1 MARSDLASWME
12 EEEEEVG
19 KQITL
24 TIDCRTVTTEEGQ
37 TVLEAARK
45 AGIEIPT
52 LCYHP
57 DLQVRANCR
66 LCVVEVAGAR
76 SLQASCST
84 EAREGMVVQTNTPA
98 IRQAREVNLSLIL
111 ANHPQEC
118 LGCIRNR
125 TCELQTVTEQLGGK
139 ASKWPVTSRLPVDAS
154 NPSIVRDS
162 DKCILCRRCVEVC
175 HEVQTVGAIGPINR
189 GLSTHILPPH
199 GSDLEQV
206 GCVFCGQ
213 CVAHCPVG
221 ALYEKDDTAKVWR
234 ALADPESHVI
244 VQVAPAVRV
253 SIGEEMGLAPGTN
266 LEGQVVSALRRIGFR
281 RVFDATFTADLTIME
296 EGIELVQRLSGGGTL
311 PMFTSCCPAWVRF
324 AENFYPDFL
333 PNLSTCKSPQQM
345 LGALAKTYYGREAD
359 IDPARIVMVS
369 IMPCVAKKSEA
380 CRPELRS
387 SGFQD
392 VDYVLTT
399 RELGRMLR
407 SSGVRLDALEPE
419 QFDDP
424 LGISSGAGVIFGATG
439 GVMEAA
445 LRTGYHLI
453 TGEELGALDLEEVR
467 GFDGIREATVRLGS
481 AASIR
486 VAVAHGLAR
495 ARALIEKLKA
505 GEVRYDFV
513 EVMACPGGCIGGAG
527 QPYGSTMKTVA
538 QRMAAIYQGDRDK
551 AIRCSH
557 HNPAVKQL
565 YARYLGQP
573 LGARSHHLLHTHY
586 TARRV
591 LATASR
597 AA

>member
-1 MARSDLASWME
+1 VS
-12 EEEEEVG
+12 

-24 TIDCRTVTTEEGQ
+24 TIDGEAVTIDEGK

-45 AGIEIPT
+45 AGVEIPT
-52 LCYHP
+52 LCHHP
-57 DLQVRANCR
+57 DLAVRANCR

-76 SLQASCST
+76 CLQASCST
-84 EAREGMVVQTNTPA
+84 QALEGMVVKTNTPA
-98 IRQAREVNLSLIL
+98 IRRAREVNLSLIL

-118 LGCIRNR
+118 LGCIRNQ
-125 TCELQTVTEQLGGK
+125 TCELQAVTERLNGK
-139 ASKWPVTSRLPVDAS
+139 ASKWPAMSRLPVDTS
-154 NPSIVRDS
+154 NPSIVRDPN
-162 DKCILCRRCVEVC
+162 KCILCRRCVEVC

-199 GSDLEQV
+199 GSALEEA

-221 ALYEKDDTAKVWR
+221 ALYEKDDTAVVWR
-234 ALADPESHVI
+234 ALADTNRHVI

-253 SIGEEMGLAPGTN
+253 SIGEELGMPPGTN
-266 LEGQVVSALRRIGFR
+266 TEGQMVAALRRIGFR
-281 RVFDATFTADLTIME
+281 RVFDATFTADVTIVE
-296 EGIELVQRLSGGGTL
+296 EGSELVQRLSGGGAL
-311 PMFTSCCPAWVRF
+311 PMFTSCCPSWVRF
-324 AENFYPDFL
+324 AENFYPELL

-345 LGALAKTYYGREAD
+345 LGALAKTYYAENAG
-359 IDPARIVMVS
+359 IDPASIVMVS

-380 CRPELRS
+380 ARPELCS

-407 SSGVRLDALEPE
+407 SSGVRMDALEPE
-419 QFDDP
+419 CFDDP
-424 LGISSGAGVIFGATG
+424 LGVSTGAAVIFGATG

-445 LRTGYHLI
+445 LRTGYYLV
-453 TGEELGALDLEEVR
+453 TGEELGELDLREVR
-467 GFDGIREATVRLGS
+467 GLDGIREATVQLGEV
-481 AASIR
+481 AKVR

-495 ARALIEKLKA
+495 VRTLIERLRA
-505 GEVRYDFV
+505 GEASYDFV

-527 QPYGSTMKTVA
+527 QPYGSTMSSVSR
-538 QRMAAIYQGDRDK
+538 RMEALYQEDRDK

-565 YARYLGQP
+565 YDEYLGQP
-573 LGARSHHLLHTHY
+573 LGACSHRLLHTHY
-586 TARRV
+586 TPRCV
-591 LATASR
+591 LTSVIR
-597 AA
+597 AAA